1 MNIQSTGK
9 NRRTMYGCYG
19 NVSYHKGPTFDEWM
33 ALVEAHLKRK
43 CGHNTKDL
51 PGVSYWQLYLQGH
64 SAKRIADFAIT
75 NAIET
80 SRKYD
85 YLRYAKEEE

>member
-1 MNIQSTGK
+1 MRLAMS
-9 NRRTMYGCYG
+9 RA
-19 NVSYHKGPTFDEWM
+19 TFDEWVV
-33 ALVEAHLKRK
+33 LVEAHLKRR
-43 CGHNTKDL
+43 CGHSLKDL
-51 PGVSYWQLYLQGH
+51 PEVALWKFYLQGF

-85 YLRYAKEEE
+85 YLRYAKEEN